1 MSALGKF
8 GSGGGDR
15 SARGLRALQKTASTS
30 RVLNLPAVEAQSG
43 TRPEY
48 LESPLFR
55 SRVLNTALIIK
66 HRLRPDDSYLFDD
79 ARATA
84 TKIIIPFERSDLG
97 LGGQSLFV
105 GQRGWTDILSEACRD
120 VPDLSGDLRVLRVID
135 ALPSLDP
142 FLLRENLRRHGHRV
156 APCYFAI
163 SQADMEQMQSFVG
176 GQISELTRLAYD
188 GKTSSNETGSLV
200 KALLSTDV
208 DERLEPLRRTLVLE
222 GESFREGVFSWK
234 GVLYYKWMFS
244 VLEPQ
249 LRMVV
254 RELGELVASRVPDP
268 DTANHIDTVRK
279 RLQRAILLQKRDV
292 QRTLEVYNDAFRD
305 LTINGKAQAFR
316 AFLLS
321 APDLFLSLGEKIGA
335 ISHISSFWRYR
346 FPAGRPPVAPVDEV
360 YDILNDV
367 EASLQRQQ
375 EA

>member
-1 MSALGKF
+1 M
-8 GSGGGDR
+8 
-15 SARGLRALQKTASTS
+15 QKTASTS
-30 RVLNLPAVEAQSG
+30 RVLNLPAVETQSSA
-43 TRPEY
+43 RPEY
-48 LESPLFR
+48 SESPMFR
-55 SRVLNTALIIK
+55 SRILNTALIIK

-105 GQRGWTDILSEACRD
+105 GQRGWADILREACRD
-120 VPDLSGDLRVLRVID
+120 VADIAPDLRVLRLID
-135 ALPSLDP
+135 SLPSLDP

-163 SQADMEQMQSFVG
+163 SQADMEQMQHFVG
-176 GQISELTRLAYD
+176 DQIAELTRMAYRE
-188 GKTSSNETGSLV
+188 GKTTGNESTNLV

-208 DERLEPLRRTLVLE
+208 DERLEPLRQTLVLE

-249 LRMVV
+249 LRQVV

-268 DTANHIDTVRK
+268 DTAIHIDTMRK

-292 QRTLEVYNDAFRD
+292 KRTLEVYDDAFRD

-346 FPAGRPPVAPVDEV
+346 FPQGRPPVAPVDEV
-360 YDILNDV
+360 YDILNDF
-367 EASLQRQQ
+367 EASLQRH